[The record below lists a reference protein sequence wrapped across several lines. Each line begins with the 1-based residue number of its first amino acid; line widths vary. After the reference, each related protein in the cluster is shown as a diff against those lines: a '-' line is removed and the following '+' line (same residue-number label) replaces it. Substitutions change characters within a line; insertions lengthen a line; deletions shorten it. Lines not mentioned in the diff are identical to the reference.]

1 MLNLFGIAPKFVPLA
16 FLLSLII
23 FIIKHIQ
30 DSEFIILW
38 TSGVKKIQTNLF
50 LFTSIIALI
59 FYLILSTLITP
70 IALNKSRQLLSNDNF
85 NSFLPTIKTQQFS
98 DSFKGFTL
106 VEKKINNQMQN
117 IFLHDKGNNIK
128 NLSSN
133 ISSTDTTTII
143 AEVGIV
149 EKKRMLLLNGQIIS
163 TKKIQIMKL

>member
-1 MLNLFGIAPKFVPLA
+1 MT
-16 FLLSLII
+16 
-23 FIIKHIQ
+23 
-30 DSEFIILW
+30 IL
-38 TSGVKKIQTNLF
+38 TH
-50 LFTSIIALI
+50 
-59 FYLILSTLITP
+59 FYL
-70 IALNKSRQLLSNDNF
+70 QLR
-85 NSFLPTIKTQQFS
+85 PQQFS
-98 DSFKGFTL
+98 DSFKGFTFL
-106 VEKKINNQMQN
+106 VEKKLIIKCR